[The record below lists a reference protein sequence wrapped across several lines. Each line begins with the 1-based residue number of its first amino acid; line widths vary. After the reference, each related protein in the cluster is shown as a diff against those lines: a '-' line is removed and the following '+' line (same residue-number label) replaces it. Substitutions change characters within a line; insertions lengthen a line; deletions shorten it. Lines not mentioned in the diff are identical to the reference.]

1 MMPRVLIADDHQ
13 VVVDGLIRL
22 LDGHCVIAGT
32 VADGALVV
40 DAVERLRPDLLL
52 LDISMPH
59 ISGLEV
65 LRQLRA
71 RGIEQRSVVLTMHG
85 DAGLAAEALR
95 NGAGGFVL
103 KESNGQEL
111 LAALDVVLAGRTY
124 LPPSLTQD
132 ILASMLGGVPET
144 PLAQLTSL
152 QREVLRQLVQGKQ
165 AKEIAAALQVS
176 ARTVEGLKRRTM
188 RTLGAQSTADV
199 IRIAVERR
207 LVPF

>member
-1 MMPRVLIADDHQ
+1 
-13 VVVDGLIRL
+13 
-22 LDGHCVIAGT
+22 
-32 VADGALVV
+32 
-40 DAVERLRPDLLL
+40 
-52 LDISMPH
+52 
-59 ISGLEV
+59 
-65 LRQLRA
+65 
-71 RGIEQRSVVLTMHG
+71 MHG
-85 DAGLAAEALR
+85 DAGLAADALR
-95 NGAGGFVL
+95 NGAAGFVL

-132 ILASMLGGVPET
+132 ILASMLGGARDT
-144 PLAQLTSL
+144 PQTQLTSL